1 MRRNG
6 RCSRCTCCSSPW
18 SRSAAAAC
26 SARRAYWMSETAAPL
41 EGKVALV
48 AGGYGGI
55 GEACARAL
63 VEQGATTVIAGRD
76 AGKAAALASALGGA
90 SASFVLFDAQD
101 VASIRAAVGEAASR
115 HGRIDFL
122 VNCLGTQQIEPLV
135 DVTEE
140 AFDRVLDVN
149 LKAAMFLGQ

>member
-6 RCSRCTCCSSPW
+6 RCSRCTCSSSPW

-26 SARRAYWMSETAAPL
+26 SARKASWMSEAAAPL
-41 EGKVALV
+41 KGRVALV

-76 AGKAAALASALGGA
+76 GAKAAALTDALGCA
-90 SASFVLFDAQD
+90 AASFVLFDARD
-101 VASIRAAVGEAASR
+101 VASIRAAVSEVASR
-115 HGRIDFL
+115 HGRID
-122 VNCLGTQQIEPLV
+122 
-135 DVTEE
+135 
-140 AFDRVLDVN
+140 
-149 LKAAMFLGQ
+149 